1 MAYPPLHRKLYKNDG
16 AGPELK
22 EEIVPHTLTSGVTA
36 PSFTLTAN
44 DKIWHNSVTDKDG
57 KHWEEFY
64 FSMGDDETKSP
75 RIVFRGAGCDA
86 TEYGDN
92 ATTGSVSIRAID
104 GTNFNQITLYPNGNT
119 YLSGVGA
126 LSLGGGMSLPG
137 SITSTAADCSF
148 KQVHPTSGKALS
160 FGVGESGTNRG
171 IYDENNKQWLFASF
185 DNSTNVACDG
195 WLTASGF
202 TARSDRRLKENIEPV
217 RYDLSSLGA
226 YRYNFKRDPK
236 TKKVGLIAQEVQ
248 QIIPDAVSSDK
259 DGTLSLDYN
268 AITAALVEEVKDLK
282 RRCDALESEKVSLRA
297 AVENLAE
304 QKKSLK
310 KISALLTEE
319 QDILRNEND
328 VAMNEIVELKKRIA
342 AQEKANAMLASTVS
356 ALQNA
361 IGALETK

>member
-1 MAYPPLHRKLYKNDG
+1 MAYPPLHRKLFKSDG

-22 EEIVPHTLTSGVTA
+22 EEIVPHELTKGVTA

-44 DKIWHNSVTDKDG
+44 DKIWHNSVIDRETG

-92 ATTGSVSIRAID
+92 ATAGSVSIRAHD
-104 GTNFNQITLYPNGNT
+104 GTNLNQLSLFPGGNT

-126 LSLGGGMSLPG
+126 LNLGGHLNLPG
-137 SITSTAADCSF
+137 YITSTAADCSF

-160 FGVGESGTNRG
+160 FGIGGSGTNRG
-171 IYDENNKQWLFASF
+171 IYDENNKNWLFAAF

-195 WLTASGF
+195 WLTARGF

-217 RYDLSSLGA
+217 RYDLSSLSA

-236 TKKVGLIAQEVQ
+236 TKKVGLIAQEVRK
-248 QIIPDAVSSDK
+248 IIPDAVSADK

-268 AITAALVEEVKDLK
+268 AVVAALVEEVKDLK
-282 RRCDALESEKVSLRA
+282 RRCDSLESAKVS
-297 AVENLAE
+297 AE
-304 QKKSLK
+304 
-310 KISALLTEE
+310 A
-319 QDILRNEND
+319 
-328 VAMNEIVELKKRIA
+328 RIA
-342 AQEKANAMLASTVS
+342 AQDKANAMLASTVS

-361 IGALETK
+361 IGTLEAKA

>member
-22 EEIVPHTLTSGVTA
+22 EEIVPHELTKGVTA

-44 DKIWHNSVTDKDG
+44 DKIWHNGVNDEYG
-57 KHWEEFY
+57 RHWEEFY
-64 FSMGDDETKSP
+64 FSTGDDEKKSP
-75 RIVFRGAGCDA
+75 RIVLRGAGCDG

-92 ATTGSVSIRAID
+92 ATAGSVNIRAND
-104 GTNFNQITLYPNGNT
+104 GTNVNQITLYPNGNT

-126 LSLGGGMSLPG
+126 LNLGGGMNLQG
-137 SITSTAADCSF
+137 FITSTVADCSF

-160 FGVGESGTNRG
+160 FGVGGSGTNRG
-171 IYDENNKQWLFASF
+171 IYDENNKAWLFASF

-248 QIIPDAVSSDK
+248 QIIPDAVSADK

-268 AITAALVEEVKDLK
+268 AVVAALVEEVKDLK
-282 RRCDALESEKVSLRA
+282 RRCDSLESETVSLRA

-304 QKKSLK
+304 QKESLK
-310 KISALLTEE
+310 KL
-319 QDILRNEND
+319 
-328 VAMNEIVELKKRIA
+328 VA
-342 AQEKANAMLASTVS
+342 AQEKSNAMLASTVS

-361 IGALETK
+361 IGALEAK

>member
-1 MAYPPLHRKLYKNDG
+1 MAYPSLHRKLFKSDG

-22 EEIVPHTLTSGVTA
+22 EEIVPHELTKRVTA

-44 DKIWHNSVTDKDG
+44 DKIWHNSDTDEETG

-75 RIVFRGAGCDA
+75 RIVFRGTGCDA
-86 TEYGDN
+86 IEPGGN
-92 ATTGSVSIRAID
+92 ATAGSVSIRSTD
-104 GTNFNQITLYPNGNT
+104 GTNYNEITLYPNGNT

-126 LSLGGGMSLPG
+126 LHLSGL
-137 SITSTAADCSF
+137 IASTAADCPF
-148 KQVHPTSGKALS
+148 KQVHPTSGKAIS
-160 FGVGESGTNRG
+160 FGIGESGTNRG
-171 IYDENNKQWLFASF
+171 IYDESNKRWLFASF
-185 DNSTNVACDG
+185 DNSTNVTCDG

-248 QIIPDAVSSDK
+248 QVIPEAVIADK

-268 AITAALVEEVKDLK
+268 AVVAALVEEVKDLK
-282 RRCDALESEKVSLRA
+282 RRCDSLESEKVSLRA
-297 AVENLAE
+297 AVENLAG
-304 QKKSLK
+304 QKKSLE
-310 KISALLTEE
+310 KICALLTQGHDALRDETEAAMEE
-319 QDILRNEND
+319 IQS
-328 VAMNEIVELKKRIA
+328 LKKRVEELEA
-342 AQEKANAMLASTVS
+342 KA
-356 ALQNA
+356 
-361 IGALETK
+361 

>member
-1 MAYPPLHRKLYKNDG
+1 MAYPPLHRKLFKSDG

-22 EEIVPHTLTSGVTA
+22 EEIVPHELTKRVIA
-36 PSFTLTAN
+36 PSFMLTAN
-44 DKIWHNSVTDKDG
+44 DKIWHSSVINRETDT
-57 KHWEEFY
+57 HWEEFY

-92 ATTGSVSIRAID
+92 ATAGSVNIRAMD
-104 GTNFNQITLYPNGNT
+104 GTDFNQITLYPNGNT

-126 LSLGGGMSLPG
+126 LNLGGHLNLPG
-137 SITSTAADCSF
+137 SITSTAADCPF

-160 FGVGESGTNRG
+160 FGIGDTGTNRG
-171 IYDENNKQWLFASF
+171 IYDENNKRWLFASF

-202 TARSDRRLKENIEPV
+202 TAQSDRRLKENIEPV

-248 QIIPDAVSSDK
+248 EIIPEAVSADK

-268 AITAALVEEVKDLK
+268 AIVAALVEEVKDLK
-282 RRCDALESEKVSLRA
+282 RRCDSLESEKVSLRA

-304 QKKSLK
+304 QKESLK
-310 KISALLTEE
+310 KL
-319 QDILRNEND
+319 
-328 VAMNEIVELKKRIA
+328 VA
-342 AQEKANAMLASTVS
+342 AQDKANAMLASTVS
-356 ALQNA
+356 ALQNS
-361 IGALETK
+361 IGALEAK

>member
-1 MAYPPLHRKLYKNDG
+1 MAYPPLHRKLFKSDG

-22 EEIVPHTLTSGVTA
+22 EEIVPHELTKGVTA

-44 DKIWHNSVTDKDG
+44 DKIWHNSVTNKETG
-57 KHWEEFY
+57 EHWEEFY

-75 RIVFRGAGCDA
+75 RIVFRGTGCDA

-92 ATTGSVSIRAID
+92 ATTGSVSIRATD

-126 LSLGGGMSLPG
+126 LNLGGGLNLPG
-137 SITSTAADCSF
+137 YITSTAADCSF
-148 KQVHPTSGKALS
+148 KQVHPTSGKAIS
-160 FGVGESGTNRG
+160 FGVGGSGTNRG
-171 IYDENNKQWLFASF
+171 IYDENNQRWLFAAR

-217 RYDLSSLGA
+217 RYDLSYLGA

-248 QIIPDAVSSDK
+248 QIIPEAVTEDK

-268 AITAALVEEVKDLK
+268 AIVAALVEEVKDLK
-282 RRCDALESEKVSLRA
+282 RRCDSLESEKVSLRA

-310 KISALLTEE
+310 KL
-319 QDILRNEND
+319 
-328 VAMNEIVELKKRIA
+328 VA

-361 IGALETK
+361 IGAPEAK